1 MLDLAL
7 LAFVA
12 LFLAFGIKRPFLWVL
27 AYIYVDAVAPQKIG
41 WSLIQLLP
49 LSLIT
54 FIAAF
59 GGWIFLDRKQ
69 GSRFTLR
76 QALIG
81 VLLVYCACTTA
92 IADFPVEALL

>member
-12 LFLAFGIKRPFLWVL
+12 MFLALGIKRPFIWVL

-49 LSLIT
+49 LSLIA
-54 FIAAF
+54 FVAAF
-59 GGWIFLDRKQ
+59 GG
-69 GSRFTLR
+69 
-76 QALIG
+76 
-81 VLLVYCACTTA
+81 
-92 IADFPVEALL
+92 